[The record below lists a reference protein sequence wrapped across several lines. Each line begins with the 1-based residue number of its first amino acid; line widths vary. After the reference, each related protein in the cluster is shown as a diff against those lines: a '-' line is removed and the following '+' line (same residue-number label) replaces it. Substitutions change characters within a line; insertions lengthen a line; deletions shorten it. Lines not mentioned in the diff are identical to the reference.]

1 VVKIRLQKLG
11 RRNRSY
17 FRIVATDA
25 RTKRQGIYL
34 ENLGTYDP
42 IEKVAEKA
50 VVVNTERVKHW
61 VGQGAQATDA
71 VVSLLRKRGVQFLN
85 KPMKPKKKKTPAKAA
100 PKAAAKK

>member
-1 VVKIRLQKLG
+1 MVKIRLQKLG

-25 RTKRQGIYL
+25 RTKRQGMYL

-85 KPMKPKKKKTPAKAA
+85 KPMKPKKKKKTEAKAA
-100 PKAAAKK
+100 PKAKK